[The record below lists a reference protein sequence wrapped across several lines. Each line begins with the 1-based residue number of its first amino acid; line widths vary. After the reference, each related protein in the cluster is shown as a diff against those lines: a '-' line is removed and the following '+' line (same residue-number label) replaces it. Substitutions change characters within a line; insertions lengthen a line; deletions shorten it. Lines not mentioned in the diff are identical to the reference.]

1 MHKRSIHRS
10 GLLLLLALSAFPAV
24 RAQDEKAKPPIY
36 IYVSEWTVPRAQ
48 WTEFIKSD
56 DSENPLM
63 DKLVADG
70 TLIGYGSTINL
81 IHQEGEPTH
90 SSWMTATSETRLA
103 KALEAVW
110 AQPEIASPAFAASKH
125 WDYILVSRNYNG
137 KPGTWK
143 GGYLSGDQWNVKP
156 GDMREYNELVKNNLN
171 PVLDKLVAD
180 GTVVSY
186 GFATEDYHTG
196 TLGRVTF
203 YTMLPD
209 ADALDKVDKAFDDAF
224 DKMPSYGLAFRSLVD
239 REGHRDFLE
248 RIRTM
253 TNK

>member
-1 MHKRSIHRS
+1 MHKRTIHRS
-10 GLLLLLALSAFPAV
+10 GLLLLLALSALPAV
-24 RAQDEKAKPPIY
+24 RAQDDEGKPPIY
-36 IYVSEWTVPRAQ
+36 TYISEWTVPRAQ

-70 TLIGYGSTINL
+70 TLIGYGSYVNL
-81 IHQEGEPTH
+81 IHQEGQPTH
-90 SSWMTATSETRLA
+90 GSWMTATSEGRLA

-110 AQPEIASPAFAASKH
+110 AQPEIASPSFAASKH
-125 WDYILVSRNYNG
+125 WDYFLVSRNYNG

-143 GGYLSGDQWNVKP
+143 GGYLTGDEWNVKP
-156 GDMREYNELVKNNLN
+156 GDMRDYNELAKNNLV

-186 GFATEDYHTG
+186 GWATEDFHTG
-196 TLGRVTF
+196 TLGHVTF
-203 YTMLPD
+203 YMMLPD
-209 ADALDKVDKAFDDAF
+209 ADALDKVDAAFKDAYA
-224 DKMPSYGLAFRSLVD
+224 KMPSYGLAFRSLVD
-239 REGHRDFLE
+239 REGHRDFLD
-248 RIRTM
+248 RVRTM

>member
-1 MHKRSIHRS
+1 MHKRTIHRS

-24 RAQDEKAKPPIY
+24 RAQDDKGKPPIY
-36 IYVSEWTVPRAQ
+36 TYISEWTVPRAQ
-48 WTEFIKSD
+48 WTDYIKSD
-56 DSENPLM
+56 DAENPLM

-70 TLIGYGSTINL
+70 TLIGYGTFTNL

-90 SSWMTATSETRLA
+90 GSWMTATSEGRIA

-110 AQPEIASPAFAASKH
+110 ARPEIASPAFAASKH
-125 WDYILVSRNYNG
+125 WDYLTVSRNYNG
-137 KPGTWK
+137 KPGTWQ
-143 GGYLSGDQWNVKP
+143 GAYLTGDQWNVKP
-156 GDMREYNELVKNNLN
+156 GDMRDYTALVKSNLV

-180 GTVVSY
+180 GTVISY

-203 YTMLPD
+203 YMMVPD

-239 REGHRDFLE
+239 REGHRDFLD
-248 RIRTM
+248 RVRTM